1 MLTNLASNLALNGG
15 TNFRIKRP
23 PITTS
28 GFVSDV
34 DAHVKTYLDEL
45 NTLLSKR
52 FLHPTAT
59 ADDVIALLNRQLTP
73 KHVPPVAPEKSPKGV
88 AAKEAHVMK
97 DTAGAAAA
105 TAPAP
110 SAKLETWDPASLA
123 AYLDAFTETS
133 TTIALSDYIDRTADL
148 SNLKYDFMSNLA
160 AGWYGLDYNTK
171 AVLDGYPAITDF
183 LITYGFHIMNVT
195 EVNGLQN
202 FIFSNKAGA
211 KTVATYAAVS
221 AARFIVNDEQLNVLN
236 YNQDDSDIV
245 AALKD
250 AALSLSTNAFA
261 SAAKAVID
269 DYLFNGTYL
278 NIIKHAKVGVV
289 TPAMQL
295 QLVKF
300 LKNSPVPIDNTNVN
314 YFLPLFISQIQAAT
328 PVTEPTEVDST
339 ISDQDFSVD
348 VFVDDNAIV
357 QVSRSA
363 VLCAAQLYYGMIMG
377 DELDIFDTVNY
388 FTHKYLI
395 RGGIEVQDSRLREDL
410 QNYVFSN
417 RFNDVKTNKLQD
429 RTRAAERQMFY
440 RQVFNYGNA
449 QITDDV
455 VVNYEFTKLWKVL
468 MLESARYLERA
479 QASPNPESYVSRQNV
494 MQAVEDLQYN
504 LSTHCTGM
512 ANVISPLIHSEL
524 NFVVRRILMNN
535 EVIRQIVP
543 AGGTWWRVVET
554 LYMGMRNVRPKST
567 VLYNKAKLGH
577 DILASIADYNPST
590 FEQDGP
596 FSAFISQVDAFITT
610 QSILQEGL
618 TDDLKGEQEEDDAK
632 ATGVRPPARDQEDTP
647 SAATPVG
654 SKTGTDEWDF

>member
-1 MLTNLASNLALNGG
+1 MLTNLANNLALNGG

-34 DAHVKTYLDEL
+34 DADVKTYLDEL

-52 FLHPTAT
+52 FLQPTAT
-59 ADDVIALLNRQLTP
+59 AADVIALLKRPLTA
-73 KHVPPVAPEKSPKGV
+73 KHVPPVAPEKSSRGV
-88 AAKEAHVMK
+88 AAREAHAVR
-97 DTAGAAAA
+97 DVGAAATGA
-105 TAPAP
+105 APA
-110 SAKLETWDPASLA
+110 AKLETWDPGSLL
-123 AYLDAFTETS
+123 AYLDGFAEDDKTM
-133 TTIALSDYIDRTADL
+133 ALSDYIDRTADL

-183 LITYGFHIMNVT
+183 LIAYGFHIMNVI

-202 FIFSNKAGA
+202 FIFSNKVGA
-211 KTVATYAAVS
+211 KAVATYAAVS
-221 AARFIVNDEQLNVLN
+221 AARFIINDEQLNVLN

-245 AALKD
+245 TALKD

-261 SAAKAVID
+261 PGAKAVID

-278 NIIKHAKVGVV
+278 NIIKSAKVGAVPV
-289 TPAMQL
+289 AMQA
-295 QLVKF
+295 QLVKL
-300 LKNSPVPIDNTNVN
+300 LKNSPVPIDSTNVN
-314 YFLPLFISQIQAAT
+314 YFLPLFISQIQAAA
-328 PVTEPTEVDST
+328 PVTEPAEVDT
-339 ISDQDFSVD
+339 TLSDQDFSVD

-429 RTRAAERQMFY
+429 RTRPAERQMFY

-618 TDDLKGEQEEDDAK
+618 TDDLKGEQEEDDART
-632 ATGVRPPARDQEDTP
+632 TGVRPPARDQDETP